1 MDHNFISAYFII
13 SEDAKHGEN
22 LVCSYYACR
31 NGGIKFRYC
40 AYCMA
45 PVAKRNFSRRH
56 DHGMLQ
62 KKLKGGSSETAGKA
76 TAARDSTAGKS
87 AATKTGNGPAVLL
100 ETAPEEDEVKK
111 KRKRDN
117 ENTNNEED
125 DDAAVGKQKEEAGIT
140 GTVAIEAEETSTTA
154 TIMSSKRESVWNN
167 LLTQRPRTKNPNQ
180 LSSWLN
186 EVLAV
191 SDTDFP
197 LDQVGSDLNHSFGST
212 LLENLQSKAKKKKKK
227 KSETAADGDKYAEV
241 AAAAAEEDSSTAT
254 AKSKH
259 NDPSSTTDI
268 VIGGDGS
275 ERSSQT
281 KKMTTAAPPSSD
293 ASSEDDDDDD
303 DSDSDGF
310 SGSFAVWRD
319 RKKGKPSLKKLKRK
333 L

>member
-1 MDHNFISAYFII
+1 M
-13 SEDAKHGEN
+13 
-22 LVCSYYACR
+22 
-31 NGGIKFRYC
+31 GIKFRYC

-76 TAARDSTAGKS
+76 TAARASTAGKS

-100 ETAPEEDEVKK
+100 EAAPEEDEVKK

-227 KSETAADGDKYAEV
+227 KSET
-241 AAAAAEEDSSTAT
+241 EEDSSTAT

-275 ERSSQT
+275 KRSSQT

-319 RKKGKPSLKKLKRK
+319 RKKGKPSLKE
-333 L
+333 